1 MGIILIYN
9 EIMIFMT
16 VIGSLALVA
25 ASTCWIFHR

>member
-9 EIMIFMT
+9 KIMIFMT

-25 ASTCWIFHR
+25 ISACWIFRQ